1 MAKRGKRKTLIGTV
15 VSNKMQKTIS
25 VRVERLEKHPVIGKY
40 IKRNTVLKAHDEKE
54 EAGVGDRVEI
64 AECRPLSATKTHRI
78 VRVVRKSSA
87 TESI

>member
-15 VSNKMQKTIS
+15 VSDKMQKTIS
-25 VRVERLEKHPVIGKY
+25 VRVERLEQHPVIGKY
-40 IKRNTVLKAHDEKE
+40 VKRNTVLKAHDEKE
-54 EAGVGDRVEI
+54 EAGMGDRVEI

-87 TESI
+87 AE